1 MSSIYEKMISICSKI
16 TQGIITFFH
25 NLLGRGE
32 SASFV
37 SKSSA
42 GTLSSVFGDSKQEL
56 IKQQD
61 RRLHLR
67 ALCILAAIIKSLVTW
82 TKEIEKKKAI
92 NDKEPTKNS
101 SDDDFLE
108 ANPVVI
114 GKNPLHA
121 VSMKQVMLLLFLT
134 F

>member
-1 MSSIYEKMISICSKI
+1 MISICSKI

-82 TKEIEKKKAI
+82 TKEIEKRKVI
-92 NDKEPTKNS
+92 NDNVPIKNF
-101 SDDDFLE
+101 SDDDSSSILE